1 MSFIFLLL
9 IYFSRLVL
17 SSESQYYYDHWCGGD
32 YEYLVDGSCDK
43 LFPSSFDRNWKC
55 PISFIETA
63 EIITE
68 LSNNGYIVDTPL
80 LRDIAVDTT
89 TLPSL
94 INSTANICLVLT
106 KRLVKSNN
114 EVYLMNKYYCNGE
127 NSLYDAY
134 ETWSSSKIF
143 AMANAGRHLTNETYC
158 DDAYSLI
165 NNVVSNKYN
174 NVPLGDLAS
183 VVCTYDATA
192 GYTSNSLSS
201 FFHDIG
207 WRSNLNNLINS
218 DWLGMQLNNE
228 NPQSLGGNYG
238 EASPSDLQLIIA
250 ENDKLCTLDKDEWL
264 HTYDNSISA
273 LTEVELLRR
282 IVLHSDIPDE
292 MKFPGLKVD
301 DVKSILYG
309 ASDNTALFPN
319 QMWGGMSADIS
330 IFLQSSLDLN
340 KIDEISHGNWRI
352 FSKFGDGWSTSRQVG
367 EVVSNAYACFPT
379 TANGI
384 NSGGTEFS
392 ITIRGSIEDD
402 TSLKLVE
409 RQVKDAYNQV
419 INLIQSDQL

>member
-1 MSFIFLLL
+1 MSFMILLL
-9 IYFSRLVL
+9 VYFSRLVL
-17 SSESQYYYDHWCGGD
+17 SSESQYYYDHWCGGEL
-32 YEYLVDGSCDK
+32 EYLDDGNCDK
-43 LFPSSFDRNWKC
+43 LFPSSFDKNWKC
-55 PISFIETA
+55 PIALTETA

-68 LSNNGYIVDTPL
+68 LRNRGFVMETPL

-94 INSTANICLVLT
+94 INSTANICLTLT
-106 KRLVKSNN
+106 KRILKSND

-127 NSLYDAY
+127 HSLYDAY

-143 AMANAGRHLTNETYC
+143 AMANAGRHLTNETNC
-158 DDAYSLI
+158 DDVYGLI

-174 NVPLGDLAS
+174 NVTLGDLAS
-183 VVCTYDATA
+183 VVCAYDETA

-250 ENDKLCTLDKDEWL
+250 DNGKFCTLDKDEWL
-264 HTYDNSISA
+264 NTYDNSISA

-301 DVKSILYG
+301 DVKSMLYG
-309 ASDNTALFPN
+309 ASDKTVLFPN
-319 QMWGGMSADIS
+319 QMWGGMSADTS
-330 IFLQSSLDLN
+330 IFLQSSLDMN
-340 KIDEISHGNWRI
+340 KIDEISYGNWRI
-352 FSKFGDGWSTSRQVG
+352 FSKLGAGWSTSRQVG
-367 EVVSNAYACFPT
+367 EIISNAYACFPS

-384 NSGGTEFS
+384 NDGTEFS
-392 ITIRGSIEDD
+392 ITIRGSIKYD

-409 RQVKDAYNQV
+409 QQVKDAYNEV
-419 INLIQSDQL
+419 ISLIQSDQL